1 MRGTLLT
8 RLQSSVVHMVGS
20 SSGGHV
26 MLALA
31 LEHPEIVKTF
41 TWVSGGEFNA
51 DLVQFIEF
59 SNRRL

>member
-1 MRGTLLT
+1 
-8 RLQSSVVHMVGS
+8 MVGS